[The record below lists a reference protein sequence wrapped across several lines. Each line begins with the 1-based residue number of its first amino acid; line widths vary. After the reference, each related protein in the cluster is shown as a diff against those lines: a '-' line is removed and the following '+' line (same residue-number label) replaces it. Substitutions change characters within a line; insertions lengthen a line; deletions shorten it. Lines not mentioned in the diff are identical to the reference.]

1 MKALQYALTHEWLNS
16 EEETMCIGI
25 TDHAQG
31 LLGDMVYVELPTI
44 GTEVHVGD
52 EIGVLESVK
61 AASEIYA
68 PISGK
73 VVAINPDLTT
83 NPGLLNTD
91 PYGAG
96 WLVKI
101 KPLDPET
108 ALEEISHLLKEEAY
122 LANIAKEH

>member
-1 MKALQYALTHEWLNS
+1 MKALQYTPTHEWLNS